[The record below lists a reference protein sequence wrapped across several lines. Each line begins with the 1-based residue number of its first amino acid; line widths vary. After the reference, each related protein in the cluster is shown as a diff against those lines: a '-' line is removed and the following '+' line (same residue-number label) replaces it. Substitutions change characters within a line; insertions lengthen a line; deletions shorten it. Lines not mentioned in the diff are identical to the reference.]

1 LKFVCF
7 DRFHNHVHIKI
18 INNIAITKL
27 YTGLPVLTAGERRS
41 NQRYPINLSL
51 IRIGRCPCIE
61 HFKNIENEKMGIL
74 YDNKPKV
81 FSWFFFPETCKKRS
95 RWALCII
102 PPPHISSSGFY
113 FCFEREREREIKQQQ
128 LGKTHKREK
137 CAVASAVAGRSLLI
151 YTSHPAPFRQYV
163 LKKE

>member
-1 LKFVCF
+1 L
-7 DRFHNHVHIKI
+7 
-18 INNIAITKL
+18 
-27 YTGLPVLTAGERRS
+27 G
-41 NQRYPINLSL
+41 
-51 IRIGRCPCIE
+51 
-61 HFKNIENEKMGIL
+61 
-74 YDNKPKV
+74 
-81 FSWFFFPETCKKRS
+81 FFPLKHARKEARG
-95 RWALCII
+95 LCVSFLLHTF
-102 PPPHISSSGFY
+102 PLLVLY